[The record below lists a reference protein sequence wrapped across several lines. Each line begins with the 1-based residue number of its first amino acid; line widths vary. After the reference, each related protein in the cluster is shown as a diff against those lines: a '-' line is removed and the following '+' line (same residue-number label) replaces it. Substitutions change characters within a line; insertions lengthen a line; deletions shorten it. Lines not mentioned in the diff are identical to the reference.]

1 MFGCPV
7 PPIDCRPISFEIR
20 RRKVALCNND
30 AFPIDYDFDLL
41 DVLDSELLNELDPID
56 PVLKD
61 KIRALSFQE
70 RADLKAQ
77 ILDGNSW
84 MTEFVPPSMA
94 CLVCNTAG
102 SFPYKKQNF
111 FIYLIHF
118 WQCIQWVWVRVQ
130 NLYLSIVPF
139 ILSRY
144 VQSLLYC
151 PLTYQHSLNICL
163 VSFPYIYLLFSELGS
178 SVVYPF
184 FTSECK
190 RAHREISISGIGFW
204 NIGKINNS
212 CFNTNAQ

>member
-1 MFGCPV
+1 MNEVTGGRLITPIDNGPHSLPRYTFDTGPVPEPKPFREDMFGCPV

-84 MTEFVPPSMA
+84 LTEFVPPSMA

-102 SFPYKKQNF
+102 SF
-111 FIYLIHF
+111 
-118 WQCIQWVWVRVQ
+118 
-130 NLYLSIVPF
+130 LY
-139 ILSRY
+139 
-144 VQSLLYC
+144 
-151 PLTYQHSLNICL
+151 N
-163 VSFPYIYLLFSELGS
+163 
-178 SVVYPF
+178 
-184 FTSECK
+184 
-190 RAHREISISGIGFW
+190 
-204 NIGKINNS
+204 
-212 CFNTNAQ
+212 